1 LSNNSS
7 DKQKPESDRLS
18 SGADK
23 FNNLS
28 DKLNPW
34 AKILAAIVLVV
45 AIVLSAPHGPI
56 TIVGVVVLVVLLGFI
71 AEASI
76 KRILLHSLIVIPIAG
91 MISLFY
97 PLRFTADWQ
106 GASIVAAYAA
116 NWQPML
122 QLIIT
127 PWLCVL
133 VMMLLVHTTT
143 RAQLLV
149 GLERLHLPR
158 ILVMML
164 SFMYRYVDVMQSQF
178 RSVHR
183 SLVTRA
189 PALSKRKQVLL
200 YGNLAGSMLIRA
212 YDRGERIHAAMLSR
226 GFTGTLPSAHA
237 SRVQSSDILLLTG
250 TVLFSAALIMMQ
262 L

>member
-1 LSNNSS
+1 MTEQAQPFT
-7 DKQKPESDRLS
+7 DTTQADDTARLR
-18 SGADK
+18 
-23 FNNLS
+23 
-28 DKLNPW
+28 
-34 AKILAAIVLVV
+34 ILAPQAKLLSAVLLVV
-45 AIVLSAPHGPI
+45 GIVLSAPHSI
-56 TIVGVVVLVVLLGFI
+56 FSAVCVIALVLLLAFI
-71 AEASI
+71 AQARV
-76 KRILLHSLIVIPIAG
+76 KRILTQSLIVVPIAG

-97 PLRFTADWQ
+97 PLRF
-106 GASIVAAYAA
+106 VAEWSVSGFVNAYAT

-143 RAQLLV
+143 RTDLLYA
-149 GLERLHLPR
+149 LERLRLPR

-164 SFMYRYVDVMQSQF
+164 SFMYRYVDVMRTQL
-178 RSVHR
+178 RAAHR
-183 SLVTRA
+183 SLVSRA
-189 PALSKRKQVLL
+189 PGLSKRRQVLL

-226 GFTGTLPSAHA
+226 GFNGTLPLATAPRLQSA
-237 SRVQSSDILLLTG
+237 DMLLIAG
-250 TVLFSAALIMMQ
+250 TVLFAVALVLIG